1 MPGQVFIELWQVG
14 LHPVNVVRDR
24 VGPCRVAKPAKWQR
38 SAAQRKASRLT
49 SKAAACMRTKLL
61 ESGGVLGNTKPFY
74 FCMAMNGFYMST
86 FPSPVIRGNARNKPL
101 IFLHFEAAR
110 V

>member
-1 MPGQVFIELWQVG
+1 
-14 LHPVNVVRDR
+14 
-24 VGPCRVAKPAKWQR
+24 
-38 SAAQRKASRLT
+38 
-49 SKAAACMRTKLL
+49 MRTKLL

-101 IFLHFEAAR
+101 IFLNFEAAR